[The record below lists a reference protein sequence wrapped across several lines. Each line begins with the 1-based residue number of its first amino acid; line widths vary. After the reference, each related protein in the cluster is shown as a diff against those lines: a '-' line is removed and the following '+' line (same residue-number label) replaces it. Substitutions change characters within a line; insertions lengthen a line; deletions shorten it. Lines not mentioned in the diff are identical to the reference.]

1 MRRKSILKKSIAVML
16 SVVTAA
22 TCLAGCGE
30 QKSDKSASSVD
41 GAVTNKY
48 NITIAAQQ
56 DDGELV
62 ILQALKEA
70 YEGKNPDVNIIVRDF
85 SGKTYSEAMN
95 TWREDYSLLP
105 MISWMDDRDFA
116 SYAEGGYY
124 VDLRPYY
131 EQDLEVTDYNEYYQT
146 MLNSASYTG
155 EYRPTTAYTGTV
167 DGKEKS
173 DDAQYGLYFAPRDY
187 NEIVVVYNKTKFAD
201 ANMDENGNNTGGYN
215 IFKEYEETYGVDLSD
230 PANSNDKSKWNWEAF
245 VNLLHLA
252 GENIFEYNAGAS
264 ALNERVIYLHNSY
277 EPIYTSIF
285 TELGKQYDNYEGLIA
300 SDGTPL
306 FNSTENQEIYK
317 YLSENI
323 FHYETPYDEDGQ
335 TKTKANIN
343 ATTEDSF
350 FNGMTLMTVCPRPTL
365 YSQWNALQAKGME
378 IDVLPFPT
386 DQIAA
391 GCSGYG
397 ITVAGSFDENN
408 EAITQTPDGLET
420 KKVVDL
426 CWDFIKFAI
435 SEEGQEVASKTGVC
449 VPVRKSLIENG
460 VWKQAF
466 TREDGTTINHQAFIL
481 EEELPM
487 TMFNV
492 FPPTSSNQPVRAS
505 LRTDVTSFLLELENE
520 SVLTEEDRNGVVGKY
535 MDYFDTH
542 RKQAGLE

>member
-1 MRRKSILKKSIAVML
+1 MKRNVFFKRI
-16 SVVTAA
+16 TAA
-22 TCLAGCGE
+22 LLTTGIVASLLAGCGGKTE
-30 QKSDKSASSVD
+30 TKID
-41 GAVTNKY
+41 GALAGKY

-62 ILQALKEA
+62 ILGALKEA
-70 YEGKNPDVNIIVRDF
+70 YEAKNPNVNIIIRDF

-116 SYAEGGYY
+116 AYAEGGFY

-131 EQDLEVTDYNEYYQT
+131 EQDLEATDYNAFYQT
-146 MLNSASYTG
+146 MLNTASYTG
-155 EYRPTTAYTGTV
+155 EYRPTTGYTGTV
-167 DGKEKS
+167 EGKENS
-173 DDAQYGLYFAPRDY
+173 DDRQYGLYFAPRDY
-187 NEIVVVYNKTKFAD
+187 NEIVIVYNKTKFAD
-201 ANMDENGNNTGGYN
+201 ANYDANGINTGGYN
-215 IFKEYEETYGVDLSD
+215 IFQEYEEVYGVDLSD
-230 PANSNDKSKWNWEAF
+230 PVNNNDKTKWNWEAF

-277 EPIYTSIF
+277 EPVYTSIF
-285 TELGKQYDNYEGLIA
+285 TELGSQYPGYEGLID
-300 SDGTPL
+300 STGNPL
-306 FNSTENQEIYK
+306 FDSDANKAIYK

-323 FHYETPYDEDGQ
+323 YQYESPYDEDGQ
-335 TKTKANIN
+335 TKTKKNIN
-343 ATTEDSF
+343 AVTEESF

-386 DQIAA
+386 QQIAA

-397 ITVAGSFDENN
+397 ITTYGSFDENN
-408 EAITQTPDGLET
+408 QPITQTPEGLPT
-420 KKVVDL
+420 VNVVDL

-487 TMFNV
+487 TMFNT
-492 FPPTSSNQPVRAS
+492 FPPTSSNQPIRAS
-505 LRTDVTSFLLELENE
+505 LRSTITNFLLELENE
-520 SVLTEEDRNGVVGKY
+520 KVITDADRETIITNY
-535 MDYFDTH
+535 INYFNTY
-542 RKQAGLE
+542 RKQAGLN

>member
-1 MRRKSILKKSIAVML
+1 MKSKIFKKI
-16 SVVTAA
+16 TAA
-22 TCLAGCGE
+22 LLLTGILASLLAGCNE
-30 QKSDKSASSVD
+30 QKETKID
-41 GAVTNKY
+41 GALSEKY

-62 ILQALKEA
+62 ILNALKTA
-70 YEGKNPDVNIIVRDF
+70 YEKQNPDVNIIIRDF

-95 TWREDYSLLP
+95 TWREDYTLLP

-116 SYAEGGYY
+116 SYAEGGFY

-131 EQDLEVTDYNEYYQT
+131 EQDLSVTDYNEYYQT

-167 DGKEKS
+167 AGKEAS
-173 DDAQYGLYFAPRDY
+173 DDSQYGLYFAPRDY
-187 NEIVVVYNKTKFAD
+187 NEIVIVYNKTKFAD
-201 ANMDENGNNTGGYN
+201 AVYDENGNNSGGYD
-215 IFKEYEETYGVDLSD
+215 IFKEYEALYGVDLSD
-230 PANSNDKSKWNWEAF
+230 PNNSNDKTKWNWEAF
-245 VNLLHLA
+245 INLLHLA
-252 GENIFEYNAGAS
+252 GENIFKHNSGAS

-277 EPIYTSIF
+277 EPVYTSIF
-285 TELGKQYDNYEGLIA
+285 TELGSQYADYAGLID
-300 SDGTPL
+300 SDGSPL
-306 FNSTENQEIYK
+306 FDTEANKAIYK

-323 FHYETPYDEDGQ
+323 FQYESPYDEDGQ
-335 TKTKANIN
+335 IKTKKNIN
-343 ATTEDSF
+343 ATTEESF

-386 DQIAA
+386 QQIAA

-397 ITVAGSFDENN
+397 ITTYGSFDENGDP
-408 EAITQTPDGLET
+408 ITQTPDGLPT
-420 KKVVDL
+420 KNVADL

-435 SEEGQEVASKTGVC
+435 SEEGQEVASETGVC

-466 TREDGTTINHQAFIL
+466 VREDGTTINHQAFII

-487 TMFNV
+487 TMFNT
-492 FPPTSSNQPVRAS
+492 FPPTSSNQPIRAS
-505 LRTDVTSFLLELENE
+505 LRTDITSFLLELENE
-520 SVLTEEDRNGVVGKY
+520 KVVTDADRESIISKY
-535 MDYFDTH
+535 IDYFNTH
-542 RKQAGLE
+542 RKQAGLN

>member
-1 MRRKSILKKSIAVML
+1 MKRKAILKKAIAVLLMVGIVASCL
-16 SVVTAA
+16 S
-22 TCLAGCGE
+22 GCGG
-30 QKSDKSASSVD
+30 KTDAKID
-41 GAVTNKY
+41 GAMTDKY

-70 YEGKNPDVNIIVRDF
+70 YEEKNPDVNIIVRDF

-131 EQDLEVTDYNEYYQT
+131 EQDLEITDYNEYYQT
-146 MLNSASYTG
+146 MLNSASYSG
-155 EYRPTTAYTGTV
+155 EYRPTTAYKGTV
-167 DGKEKS
+167 EGKEKS
-173 DDAQYGLYFAPRDY
+173 DDAKYGLYFAPRDY

-201 ANMDENGNNTGGYN
+201 ANYDASGNNTGGYD
-215 IFKEYEETYGVDLSD
+215 IFKEYEEKYGVDLSD
-230 PANSNDKSKWNWEAF
+230 PVNSNDKSKWNWEAF
-245 VNLLHLA
+245 INLLHLA
-252 GENIFEYNAGAS
+252 GENIFEHNASAS

-277 EPIYTSIF
+277 EPVYTSIF
-285 TELGKQYDNYEGLIA
+285 TELGKQYGNYEGLIG
-300 SDGTPL
+300 SDGAPL
-306 FNSTENQEIYK
+306 FDSDENQSIYK

-323 FHYETPYDEDGQ
+323 FHYETQYDEDGQ
-335 TKTKANIN
+335 TKTKKNIN
-343 ATTEDSF
+343 AVTEDSF

-386 DQIAA
+386 QQIAA

-397 ITVAGSFDENN
+397 ITVSGSFDEDNKP
-408 EAITQTPDGLET
+408 ITQTPDGLPT
-420 KKVVDL
+420 KNVVDL

-435 SEEGQEVASKTGVC
+435 SEEGQEVASETGVC

-487 TMFNV
+487 TMFNA
-492 FPPTSSNQPVRAS
+492 FPPTSSNQPIRAS

-520 SVLTEEDRNGVVGKY
+520 KVVTDADRKAIINKY
-535 MDYFDTH
+535 IDYFNTH
-542 RKQAGLE
+542 RKQAGLN

>member
-1 MRRKSILKKSIAVML
+1 MKRNAFFKRI
-16 SVVTAA
+16 TAA
-22 TCLAGCGE
+22 LLTTGIVASLLVGCGKE
-30 QKSDKSASSVD
+30 TETKID
-41 GAVTNKY
+41 GALAEKY

-62 ILQALKEA
+62 ILGALKEA
-70 YEGKNPDVNIIVRDF
+70 YEAKNPDVNIIIRDF
-85 SGKTYSEAMN
+85 SGKTYTEAMN

-116 SYAEGGYY
+116 AYAEGGFY
-124 VDLRPYY
+124 VDLRPFY
-131 EQDLEVTDYNEYYQT
+131 EQDLSVTDYNEYYQT

-155 EYRPTTAYTGTV
+155 EYRPTTSYEGTV
-167 DGKEKS
+167 EGKEKS
-173 DDAQYGLYFAPRDY
+173 NDEQYGLYFAPRDY
-187 NEIVVVYNKTKFAD
+187 NEIVIVYNKTKFAD
-201 ANMDENGNNTGGYN
+201 AIYDENGNNSGGYN

-245 VNLLHLA
+245 INLLHLA
-252 GENIFEYNAGAS
+252 GANIFEHNAGAS

-277 EPIYTSIF
+277 EPVYTSIF
-285 TELGKQYDNYEGLIA
+285 TELGMQYEGYEGLIGK
-300 SDGTPL
+300 DGTPL
-306 FNSTENQEIYK
+306 FDSDANKAIYK

-323 FHYETPYDEDGQ
+323 FQYETPYDEDGQ
-335 TKTKANIN
+335 TKTKKNIN
-343 ATTEDSF
+343 AVTEESF

-386 DQIAA
+386 QQIAA

-397 ITVAGSFDENN
+397 ITTYGSYDENN
-408 EAITQTPDGLET
+408 QPITQTPNGLPT
-420 KKVVDL
+420 KNVVDL

-435 SEEGQEVASKTGVC
+435 SEEGQEVASQTGVC
-449 VPVRKSLIENG
+449 VPVRKALINNG

-466 TREDGTTINHQAFIL
+466 VREDGSTINHQAFIL

-492 FPPTSSNQPVRAS
+492 FPPTSSNQPIRAS
-505 LRTDVTSFLLELENE
+505 LRTNVTNFLLELENE
-520 SVLTEEDRNGVVGKY
+520 KVITDEDRETIITNY
-535 MDYFDTH
+535 INYFNTY
-542 RKQAGLE
+542 RKQAGLN

>member
-1 MRRKSILKKSIAVML
+1 MRRKTILKRTIAVML
-16 SVVTAA
+16 STVTAVS
-22 TCLAGCGE
+22 CLTACGKE
-30 QKSDKSASSVD
+30 SDTKIE
-41 GAVTNKY
+41 GAMTDKY

-70 YEGKNPDVNIIVRDF
+70 YEAENPDVNIIVRDF

-131 EQDLEVTDYNEYYQT
+131 EQDLETTDYNEYYQT
-146 MLNSASYTG
+146 MLNSASYSG
-155 EYRPTTAYTGTV
+155 EYRPTTSYEGTV
-167 DGKEKS
+167 EGKEKS

-187 NEIVVVYNKTKFAD
+187 NEIVIVYNKTKLAD
-201 ANMDENGNNTGGYN
+201 AEYDANGNNTGGYD
-215 IFKEYEETYGVDLSD
+215 IFKEYEEKYGVDLSD

-245 VNLLHLA
+245 INLLHLA
-252 GENIFEYNAGAS
+252 GENIFEHNAGAS

-277 EPIYTSIF
+277 EPVYTSVF
-285 TELGKQYDNYEGLIA
+285 TELGKQFGNYAGLID
-300 SDGTPL
+300 SNGSPL
-306 FNSTENQEIYK
+306 FDSDDNQAIYK

-323 FHYETPYDEDGQ
+323 FHYETSYVEDGQ
-335 TKTKANIN
+335 TKTKSNIS

-386 DQIAA
+386 QQIAA

-397 ITVAGSFDENN
+397 ITVSGSFDEDN
-408 EAITQTPDGLET
+408 EPITQTPDGLPT

-435 SEEGQEVASKTGVC
+435 SEEGQEVASETGVC
-449 VPVRKSLIENG
+449 VPVRKDLIEDG
-460 VWKQAF
+460 VWQQAF
-466 TREDGTTINHQAFIL
+466 TREDGTTINHQAFII

-487 TMFNV
+487 TMFNT
-492 FPPTSSNQPVRAS
+492 FPPTSSNQPIRAS
-505 LRTDVTSFLLELENE
+505 LRSDVTSFLLELENE
-520 SVLTEEDRNGVVGKY
+520 KVVTDADREAVINTY
-535 MDYFDTH
+535 IDYFNTH
-542 RKQAGLE
+542 RKQAGLN